1 MPILR
6 LNFFTKFLTNNFNK
20 TSLVLLINSAILI
33 SVFAFTSALISVY
46 YENKINK
53 LIQDNNIREANSR
66 IYVNW
71 ISKTPNKVNEISDF
85 LNSRNLRLNYQEI
98 LSRIEYSK
106 KLSKNLV
113 NLREKNY
120 EPFFE
125 HKQVINNNVIFI
137 NEAIED
143 ALVVTSN
150 SGQLNEIKN
159 IIEQHE
165 KINAE
170 SRSIKHKQTL
180 IELDFWNKK
189 ESNKNLYYEQFQEFK
204 NATFVVI
211 NLQKKLIQSQLIGFF
226 VKNKNIEQKIILENN
241 EEIKK
246 LSKKLSNLI
255 LISFLIQILVFLVIQ
270 YFEVF
275 LERDEKKN

>member
-6 LNFFTKFLTNNFNK
+6 LNFFTKFLSSNFNK
-20 TSLVLLINSAILI
+20 TSLVLLINLAILI
-33 SVFAFTSALISVY
+33 SIFAFTSALISVY

-143 ALVVTSN
+143 ALIVTSN
-150 SGQLNEIKN
+150 SGQLKEIKN

-204 NATFVVI
+204 NETFVVI
-211 NLQKKLIQSQLIGFF
+211 NLQKTLIQSQLIGFF

>member
-6 LNFFTKFLTNNFNK
+6 LNFLTKLLTSNFNK
-20 TSLVLLINSAILI
+20 NSLVLFINLAILI

-143 ALVVTSN
+143 ALIVTSN

-275 LERDEKKN
+275 LER